1 MKRGETMS
9 DEQEMK
15 PQESKAPEAAPA
27 EAGERMS
34 DKEFAELLSGKF
46 GKFDELAKMLP
57 SFKTADGDL
66 VRGVE
71 WLDPKKDFQRKEFL
85 TKPDFAKQRK
95 LLAERLKLWVEALGS
110 SDDPDAMRK
119 TINEKMT
126 KLETNLEKNM
136 KRVLEAGREIET
148 TYRAIDKFFANAQL
162 EPDEKINAWFANISA
177 DELMNPNDKDKFEKL
192 SKAIA
197 DLYREWSIKDC
208 FSLAVIPGWLGSVE
222 NIDTV
227 ARQIGLAN
235 KMQVITDLPNFEK
248 FEEVMDML
256 EDPAYAGLAGIDDY
270 KQYATIFTNWVM
282 AREATQYEDEA
293 MWIPPSSVVAGK
305 IYQSDSTIGMQQPSA
320 GFKYGK
326 IAESKYLRFRANQP
340 DASKIN
346 EKGVN
351 SMVNFEGAVVA
362 MGSATL
368 STKETFNVYSIR
380 RTYDY
385 VYKTLRNYLNKQTFS
400 VIDQKFI
407 DALRRDIDKFM
418 KAISGGDN
426 ILEDYKVEIFADE
439 EMRKR
444 QEVDIK
450 VALNPKYPART
461 FNIEFAAWNEDNQ
474 TNVKDK

>member
-1 MKRGETMS
+1 MG
-9 DEQEMK
+9 DNEMRPEEKKAEEAK
-15 PQESKAPEAAPA
+15 PAA
-27 EAGERMS
+27 EIERLS
-34 DKEFAELLSGKF
+34 EDEFAEMLSEKF
-46 GKFDELAKMLP
+46 GKFDELAKLLP

-85 TKPDFAKQRK
+85 TKKDFAKQRK
-95 LLAERLKLWVEALGS
+95 LLAERLKLWVEAIQS
-110 SDDPDAMRK
+110 SDDPDGMRK
-119 TINEKMT
+119 NLNDKMM
-126 KLETNLEKNM
+126 KLEANLEKNM
-136 KRVLEAGREIET
+136 KRVLKSGREVET
-148 TYRAIDKFFANAQL
+148 TYRAIDKFFANAQM
-162 EPDEKINAWFANISA
+162 EPDEKVNAWFANVSA
-177 DELMNPNDKDKFEKL
+177 DSLMNPDDKEKFEEL
-192 SKAIA
+192 GKAIS
-197 DLYREWSIKDC
+197 DLYREWSIKEC
-208 FSLAVIPGWLGSVE
+208 FSMAVVPGWLGSVE
-222 NIDTV
+222 NIDSV

-235 KMQVITDLPNFEK
+235 KLHIITDLPDFSK

-270 KQYATIFTNWVM
+270 KQYVSIFANWVM
-282 AREATQYEDEA
+282 AREANQYEEDP

-305 IYQSDSTIGMQQPSA
+305 MYQGDTTIGMQQPSA

-326 IAESKYLRFRANQP
+326 IADAKYLKFRANQP

-351 SMVNFEGAVVA
+351 TMVNFEGAVVA
-362 MGSATL
+362 MGSSTL

-426 ILEDYKVEIFADE
+426 ILEDYKIEIFADE

-450 VALNPKYPART
+450 VSLNPKYPART
-461 FNIEFAAWNEDNQ
+461 FNIEFSAWNEDNQ